1 MRNKMKSAKALGKSG
16 KKLIL
21 SSKLIYFLV
30 FLFVI
35 CLGIERAGATV
46 PSQYIISDKAI
57 KMGNTT
63 PLKIFNLGTPEESTD
78 ATTKQY
84 VDSIA
89 TGTGAIG
96 LWMSNGVDIYN
107 NNSGNVGIG
116 STIPSAKLDVAGDIR
131 SKGISSFL
139 INTQNEGIAILYPET
154 ANTYTRI
161 GPTGFSPSLA
171 SGADDLAI
179 VGKLE
184 VAGIGYF
191 NYNVGIGTTGPTH
204 HLEVIERNDGYGD
217 WSHGVLPFQPAGV
230 FIQASN
236 VNSAGLYGEGY
247 TRGVWGVARANG
259 GSGYGIL
266 GEMGSGECSWPLDD
280 ATGGAIVGVTNC
292 SSGNSGVAIRAT
304 VLTGVEGY
312 GIYSQG
318 NLSKN
323 YFEGNVGLG
332 STTPAADLDINGNA
346 QLNILYDRVNSN
358 YHLDLGANTFT
369 SSLTVAGNIGI
380 GVTNPGYKL
389 SMADTG
395 SYIGAS
401 FKFGGSYVPV
411 NIVGGTNVGAY
422 WRENFIGSNIDLDT
436 TTGKPKTS
444 VNGYRGGAIGFAP
457 DPGQGQIHFFTN
469 AGSTAG
475 TVLSERMVIDSAGN
489 VGIGMAPS
497 YILDVTGGHGAKV
510 ARFTGGTS
518 GDKSLYMYADSGGS
532 GITDADTYKELIYLK
547 PADNSINFYNNGS
560 GPNVTINATGKVGIG
575 TTAPNSTLHVNGS
588 FTRAIVTKTSTYTA
602 TASDDIILCDASGG
616 GFVITLPTAVGIAG
630 REYTIKKIDSSAN
643 QCGYTTT
650 SGQTID
656 GVALTYQ
663 LGTQWQTRTMVSDG
677 TNWIRL
683 SNI

>member
-1 MRNKMKSAKALGKSG
+1 MGNKMKSAKVFGEGG
-16 KKLIL
+16 KKQIFSLKIV
-21 SSKLIYFLV
+21 YFLI
-30 FLFVI
+30 FLFFI

-46 PSQYIISDKAI
+46 PSQYILSDKAI

-78 ATTKQY
+78 AATKQY

-89 TGTGAIG
+89 TGTGSIG
-96 LWMSNGVDIYN
+96 LWMSNGANIYN

-116 STIPSAKLDVAGDIR
+116 STIPSVKLDVAGDIR
-131 SKGISSFL
+131 SKGISSFVV
-139 INTQNEGIAILYPET
+139 NTQNEGIAILYPET

-161 GPTGFSPSLA
+161 GPTGFSPSIA
-171 SGADDLAI
+171 SSADDLAV

-184 VAGIGYF
+184 VGGIGYF
-191 NYNVGIGTTGPTH
+191 NYNLGIGTTEPTH
-204 HLEVIERNDGYGD
+204 HLEVIEKNDGYGD

-236 VNSAGLYGEGY
+236 VNSAGLYGEGF

-266 GEMGSGECSWPLDD
+266 GEMGSGGCSWDNST

-304 VLTGVEGY
+304 VLTDVEGY

-323 YFEGNVGLG
+323 YFEGNIGIG
-332 STTPAADLDINGNA
+332 STLPATKLD
-346 QLNILYDRVNSN
+346 VNSN
-358 YHLDLGANTFT
+358 IQAGAYYDRDDANYF
-369 SSLTVAGNIGI
+369 I
-380 GVTNPGYKL
+380 NPG
-389 SMADTG
+389 
-395 SYIGAS
+395 
-401 FKFGGSYVPV
+401 
-411 NIVGGTNVGAY
+411 VGGTGWGLYSN
-422 WRENFIGSNIDLDT
+422 GSVYA
-436 TTGKPKTS
+436 S
-444 VNGYRGGAIGFAP
+444 
-457 DPGQGQIHFFTN
+457 
-469 AGSTAG
+469 G
-475 TVLSERMVIDSAGN
+475 TDKNYFAGN
-489 VGIGMAPS
+489 VGIGTANPGVYTALQVNGRMTLS
-497 YILDVTGGHGAKV
+497 TN
-510 ARFTGGTS
+510 
-518 GDKSLYMYADSGGS
+518 
-532 GITDADTYKELIYLK
+532 KELLLMANANYSTNGDMYM
-547 PADNSINFYNNGS
+547 ADGYAGRLYFKSDGS
-560 GPNVTINATGKVGIG
+560 WRIQTASSGTAGATVSAYTSNLTIANTGKVGIG
-575 TTAPNSTLHVNGS
+575 TTAPNSTLHINGS
-588 FTRAIVTKTSTYTA
+588 FTRAIITKTSTYTA

-656 GVALTYQ
+656 GAAMTYQ

-677 TNWIRL
+677 ANWIRL